1 MSSSGDEN
9 RSVVNGQ
16 AESPEQ
22 RLQRERQWVGRV
34 TALLDTRFRI
44 PFTDIRFGIDP
55 ILGLLPVAGDLVSA
69 IITAVLIIVY
79 VRLGIPNRIAVRM
92 VANLLID
99 LIIGSIPVLG
109 SVFDVVFKANW
120 KNKQLANAYFD
131 HVRSSASVNHV

>member
-1 MSSSGDEN
+1 MSGNALEDRSRGDAL
-9 RSVVNGQ
+9 
-16 AESPEQ
+16 AESAEQ
-22 RLQRERQWVGRV
+22 RLQRERQWVGPV

-120 KNKQLANAYFD
+120 KNKQLANAYF
-131 HVRSSASVNHV
+131 AKAGNP